1 MGTFLLRPRGC
12 VPTGARSTQ
21 LAACRAVS
29 VVQGF
34 CVSSA
39 GPGQDVLRNP
49 DSAFSLIILRVCAS
63 WLLIAISCFGWVTAT
78 AAPLTSGNPGLVN
91 SAPTS
96 VIPSASPAKPAELKC
111 PLPVSEGG
119 SSAAAN
125 TTTASFKP
133 RNRDR
138 SCLVTVA
145 VAEKQRLKM
154 DVRLVDVRSP
164 AEFEQ
169 YRIAESINIPLH
181 LVKTKSFLK
190 NSPVVLVND
199 GRSTAEI
206 EQLCQELRQGGFRQ
220 VTVLE
225 GGLNAW
231 RESARPLAGDT
242 IALARLNRMSPQELS
257 VERLYNDW
265 LVLDVSTPGKF
276 KDLRQ
281 WMPANVVVV
290 STKAGTDPA
299 AGMRMLIAKY
309 RKTNPQG
316 RVLLVA
322 DDNQAYERLDARLQ
336 KGGTVSALRI
346 DGGLTGYRNFISR
359 QIAMWNQQN
368 QPRRLPSC
376 RG

>member
-1 MGTFLLRPRGC
+1 
-12 VPTGARSTQ
+12 
-21 LAACRAVS
+21 
-29 VVQGF
+29 
-34 CVSSA
+34 
-39 GPGQDVLRNP
+39 
-49 DSAFSLIILRVCAS
+49 
-63 WLLIAISCFGWVTAT
+63 
-78 AAPLTSGNPGLVN
+78 
-91 SAPTS
+91 
-96 VIPSASPAKPAELKC
+96 
-111 PLPVSEGG
+111 
-119 SSAAAN
+119 
-125 TTTASFKP
+125 
-133 RNRDR
+133 
-138 SCLVTVA
+138 

-169 YRIAESINIPLH
+169 YRISESINIPLH
-181 LVKTKSFLK
+181 LVKTKIFLK
-190 NSPVVLVND
+190 NAPIVLVND
-199 GRSTAEI
+199 GRSTAEL
-206 EQLCQELRQGGFRQ
+206 EQVCQELRQGGFRQ

-231 RESARPLAGDT
+231 HEHARPLAGDSF
-242 IALARLNRMSPQELS
+242 AQARLNRMSAAELS
-257 VERLYNDW
+257 IERLYKDW

-299 AGMRMLIAKY
+299 ASMRALIAKH
-309 RKTNPQG
+309 RKTNLQG

-336 KGGTVSALRI
+336 KGGAISTFRL
-346 DGGLTGYRNFISR
+346 DGGLTGYRAFISR